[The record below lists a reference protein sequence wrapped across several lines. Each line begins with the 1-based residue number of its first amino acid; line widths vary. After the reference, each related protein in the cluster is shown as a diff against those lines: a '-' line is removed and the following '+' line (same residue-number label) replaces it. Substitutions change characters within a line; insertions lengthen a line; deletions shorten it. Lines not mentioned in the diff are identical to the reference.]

1 MIQQN
6 WTKQVDL
13 ELSEL
18 LYLTLGMFNSAATG
32 KTVWWFFK
40 KLSNLLTLLP
50 GETKK

>member
-32 KTVWWFFK
+32 ENSLVVLQKVK
-40 KLSNLLTLLP
+40 
-50 GETKK
+50 